1 MVLSFVLYFSI
12 VFCYIY
18 FIPQWLMTIFF
29 LYTGSAMIDF
39 SISSP
44 NYFFSMF
51 VNLCLEDNNQD
62 EHTSLNRKAYF
73 KLLMNPGLSIKVIIK
88 KIIKLISLN
97 D

>member
-1 MVLSFVLYFSI
+1 MVLSFVLYV

-29 LYTGSAMIDF
+29 LYTGSAMLDF
-39 SISSP
+39 CISSP
-44 NYFFSMF
+44 NYCFSMF
-51 VNLCLEDNNQD
+51 VDPCLEDNNQD
-62 EHTSLNRKAYF
+62 ERISLNRKAYF

-88 KIIKLISLN
+88 TIIKLISSN